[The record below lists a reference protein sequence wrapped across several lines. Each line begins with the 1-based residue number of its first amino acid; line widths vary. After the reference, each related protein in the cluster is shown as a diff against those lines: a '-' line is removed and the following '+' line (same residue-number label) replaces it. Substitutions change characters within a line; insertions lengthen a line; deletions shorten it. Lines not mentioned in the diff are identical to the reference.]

1 VLAYL
6 DLDQFKVV
14 NDTCGHIAG
23 DQLLRQLADLLR
35 NHVRDRDSLGRLGGD
50 EFGLLLE
57 NCELEDAQRIV
68 EAILRRVSELRFTW
82 EGRSFGIGV
91 SIGLI
96 AVTKLAESPGA
107 LLSQADVACYMAKDR
122 GRNRVHIYRPE
133 DAELALRHSELHSAA
148 DIRDMLESG
157 RLELFGQPIWP
168 LAGVVGDAPADH
180 YEVLLRFTSPEG
192 QLILP
197 GTFIPAAERYNLMS
211 AIDRWVIRATF
222 EYCARNRAQLPRSP
236 AMRLSVNLSGDSLND
251 DSLLDFIRQ
260 QLDTFGVTPSTIC
273 FEITETAAIASLSQA
288 VDLMK
293 TLKAIG
299 CRFALDDFGAGLSSL
314 RYLKLLPV
322 DYLKF
327 DGSFVQNIVHDAV
340 DHAIIEAAQRIARTL
355 GIQTVAEWVEDMAIA
370 DELRALGVNYGQGF
384 ALGIPEPLDT
394 IVWAPPSS
402 S

>member
-1 VLAYL
+1 
-6 DLDQFKVV
+6 
-14 NDTCGHIAG
+14 
-23 DQLLRQLADLLR
+23 
-35 NHVRDRDSLGRLGGD
+35 
-50 EFGLLLE
+50 
-57 NCELEDAQRIV
+57 
-68 EAILRRVSELRFTW
+68 
-82 EGRSFGIGV
+82 
-91 SIGLI
+91 
-96 AVTKLAESPGA
+96 
-107 LLSQADVACYMAKDR
+107 
-122 GRNRVHIYRPE
+122 
-133 DAELALRHSELHSAA
+133 
-148 DIRDMLESG
+148 MLESG

-222 EYCARNRAQLPRSP
+222 EYCARNRAQLPKSP
-236 AMRLSVNLSGDSLND
+236 AMRLSVNLSGDSLNG
-251 DSLLDFIRQ
+251 DSLLDYIRQ
-260 QLDTFGVTPSTIC
+260 QLETFDVTPSMIC
-273 FEITETAAIASLSQA
+273 FEITETAAIARLSQT

-293 TLKAIG
+293 ALKAIG

-327 DGSFVQNIVHDAV
+327 DGSFVRNIVHDAV
-340 DHAIIEAAQRIARTL
+340 DRAIIEAAQRIGRTL
-355 GIQTVAEWVEDMAIA
+355 GIQSVAEWVEDMAIA

-384 ALGIPEPLDT
+384 ALGGPEPLDT